1 MLFLLLS
8 MVMPQSTETE
18 LRFVEADA
26 ADVASIDALVRAYYE
41 SLSGEPGDRREFK
54 KRYAS
59 LFAKFAQ
66 VVTPTLATPDGKNV
80 PNARR
85 IDDWMTVFIERQAIA
100 SREDLHRTDRL
111 QSSGQLGRFGLVPPI
126 RMMQSTGQTISQLIT
141 VLPLELKPVQ
151 RPTKTGVLHQRS
163 QPLGRNVGPAFERRA
178 KPSRPL
184 VQSMRDLFSVWR

>member
-8 MVMPQSTETE
+8 MVMPQSTEAE

-59 LFAKFAQ
+59 LFAKFAH

-85 IDDWMTVFIERQAIA
+85 IDDWMTRYPDKRDKPFYEWEVARKVETFGHMAHVTSTYEIRD
-100 SREDLHRTDRL
+100 RKTD
-111 QSSGQLGRFGLVPPI
+111 
-126 RMMQSTGQTISQLIT
+126 
-141 VLPLELKPVQ
+141 EKPVSHGITSFDLALLDGRWWIVGLQ
-151 RPTKTGVLHQRS
+151 WSGLPAEE
-163 QPLGRNVGPAFERRA
+163 PLPPQYAP
-178 KPSRPL
+178 KK
-184 VQSMRDLFSVWR
+184 